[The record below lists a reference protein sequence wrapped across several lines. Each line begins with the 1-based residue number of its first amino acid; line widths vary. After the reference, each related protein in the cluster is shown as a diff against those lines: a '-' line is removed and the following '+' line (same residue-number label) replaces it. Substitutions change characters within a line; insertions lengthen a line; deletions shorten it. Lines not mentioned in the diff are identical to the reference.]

1 MGEHLPCKQGVRG
14 SSPLISTMTGRAA
27 DAARI
32 GIAKMKGEKSCA
44 SAEEDEGAGRK
55 EGALARKAAK
65 RFEFPHLH
73 QRDEKDAG
81 ARPMGKTTR

>member
-1 MGEHLPCKQGVRG
+1 
-14 SSPLISTMTGRAA
+14 MTSRAA
-27 DAARI
+27 VAARI

-65 RFEFPHLH
+65 RTGSPHL
-73 QRDEKDAG
+73 RRIAEKTDEGRREQDPWG
-81 ARPMGKTTR
+81 S